1 MRQFIRHPTR
11 IPVEVRSEG
20 TTAYDTRQSLNL
32 SLGGLALQSDYA
44 FVPGALVVIRIALV
58 RPPFESPA
66 RVVWCMAC
74 RDDFELGVE
83 FLNADDAFRARIV
96 EQVCYIENYK
106 LTVFREE
113 GRRLS
118 LDEAAREWISKF
130 ASDFPEEG
138 KPRMH

>member
-1 MRQFIRHPTR
+1 
-11 IPVEVRSEG
+11 
-20 TTAYDTRQSLNL
+20 
-32 SLGGLALQSDYA
+32 
-44 FVPGALVVIRIALV
+44 
-58 RPPFESPA
+58 
-66 RVVWCMAC
+66 MAC

-83 FLNADDAFRARIV
+83 FLNADDAFRARMV

-118 LDEAAREWISKF
+118 LEEAAREWISKF